1 MNSTR
6 NATKARR
13 GQAAI
18 VITLAMLL
26 LILILGLAV
35 DGGSMYNER
44 RAAQNSADAAA
55 LAGTREMLAGCDQM
69 ILASPNDVAGS
80 QQLDAA
86 IDLTITKFANLHG
99 ITREKLE

>member
-55 LAGTREMLAGCDQM
+55 LAGTREMLAGYDQM
-69 ILASPNDVAGS
+69 VVQYPYNVDGS
-80 QQLDAA
+80 ADLDAA
-86 IDLTITKFANLHG
+86 IDRTITNYVNLHG
-99 ITREKLE
+99 LTANQR